1 MTSYKVLPN
10 RSYLSKVVYDEEG
23 RALKLDFG
31 AFYNTSWKIYNDNLE
46 ISKENKLGIEI
57 NEAIAE
63 LNNEIGGN
71 EDDYR
76 MVIDLREGDDIDHS
90 LANGN
95 QGELITRLSLRNSE
109 ACREFAWGM
118 IRQNE
123 RIVKQSLTKLAE
135 INTEMGQVAEE
146 ELEEGKMLTFYNRLK
161 KEYTDNDDTY
171 TKFKNADYFS
181 YRVGGKKFY
190 KL

>member
-10 RSYLSKVVYDEEG
+10 RAYLSKVVYDEEG

-46 ISKENKLGIEI
+46 ISKENKFGIEM
-57 NEAIAE
+57 NEAIAQYSD
-63 LNNEIGGN
+63 NIGHI
-71 EDDYR
+71 
-76 MVIDLREGDDIDHS
+76 IDLREGDEIDRS

-95 QGELITRLSLRNSE
+95 QGDLITRLSLRNSE

-123 RIVKQSLTKLAE
+123 RIVKQSLMKLAE

-146 ELEEGKMLTFYNRLK
+146 ELEEGKMLIFYNRLK
-161 KEYTDNDDTY
+161 EEYENNDDTY
-171 TKFKNADYFS
+171 KKFKNADYFS